1 MRKSVVGVLRAFAI
15 LSGVLLLSAEL
26 HAQQPIPMLILSGRN
41 NHDWQN
47 TTPALFQIFSGSKL
61 FTVSVTNR
69 PDTLK
74 YTDYTKFRVV
84 VSNWNQW
91 PDTSGRWS
99 EDQEKAFTDYI
110 RKGGGAV
117 VFHAGGS
124 SFYGWQDY
132 HKIAIGRWGKK
143 TSHGSIGPAEV
154 MYTDEKHPVTKG
166 LKDFSI
172 TDEIWENTEIH
183 PGAVVLGTVQKMTD
197 DGRLMTDGR
206 QRTTD
211 DGRLMTDGR
220 LRTTDDGRQ
229 MTDGIPAIMVG
240 KYGKGRSFYTIL
252 GHDEKVLGNAELQKL
267 LINGALW
274 VGR

>member
-206 QRTTD
+206 
-211 DGRLMTDGR
+211 